1 MPLPTTQRFG
11 DAHVRFLAVANDR
24 VSSAAAVHRYEY
36 TLGTSSDTSPLAA
49 EKTVTAD
56 EIATSGQLREV
67 TRFFTESL
75 QIWST

>member
-24 VSSAAAVHRYEY
+24 VSSAAAVQRYEY

-49 EKTVTAD
+49 EKTETAD
-56 EIATSGQLREV
+56 EIATSGQPREV
-67 TRFFTESL
+67 TQIMLKSL
-75 QIWST
+75 QICSI